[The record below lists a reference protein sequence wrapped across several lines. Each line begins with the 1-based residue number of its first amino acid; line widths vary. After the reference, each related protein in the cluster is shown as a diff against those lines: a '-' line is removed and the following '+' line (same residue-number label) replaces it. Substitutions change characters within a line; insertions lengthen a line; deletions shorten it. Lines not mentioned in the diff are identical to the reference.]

1 MACKSCRSK
10 KIKCDRTR
18 PICQNC
24 RLRSIACT
32 YVGERRTKEW
42 MQSNVDSR
50 RFSTIRTSRKQQLSE
65 GGTRSDRITTFPQSA
80 SAMPNQRRVSCT
92 SNLSAARGA
101 REMQQERDV
110 DMLQSQPPWDQIGS
124 DPMTC
129 DFDQI
134 PSGMGVTDSHTPT
147 NSNGEDETLL
157 DRILEGKDMECTKD
171 RNPALW
177 MRSTDGDEYTGPSS
191 GISTISDLG
200 LNWVRHNVPD
210 SQVLC
215 ETIQDI
221 RNGVLSHL
229 RQPKCVP
236 QVLPRVVSSP
246 CNLKVKETPNPEV
259 VKYIEEYFDTVQ
271 VIFPVLDRAKFFSQL
286 ETYGT
291 RQSISENPSWQALL
305 SAVLAS
311 GCRAAL
317 SAETAEAFKKSGQ
330 EAWGYFQNALSFE
343 SCITH
348 GSTDLMAVQAIAI
361 MTIFA
366 QGLSSPQRL
375 EYTLSSIAARLA
387 QSVALNRHPPPDWSL
402 SEEEQRDRN
411 RVFWVIYCLDRT
423 ISLRCGRPAVISDD
437 DISCCFPRD
446 VLVIQHGNSEP
457 VGVPEV
463 DFFLCATKL
472 ARIAGKV
479 SRMLYSVSAL
489 YTSSSRLLPVMNSL
503 LKELHAWLSLLPS
516 PIRPGQPPNRM
527 TKTFGLSREQIIVL
541 HLSYYYLL
549 CSIYRRFTPIFTQD
563 SDNLQH
569 LVNSQMHCSHIEAA
583 RSMVLLTKHLD
594 VESFTPAWLVF
605 YYPFTA
611 LTTIFVHI
619 VCNPPSDTTPTDI
632 ALMETVV
639 GFFGRLEYVTSGEA
653 AFTKTAEFVRQ
664 ARNIHNKYS
673 KDRAQARQCESIQV
687 QGNNLSIGVAG
698 PFQPCIN
705 IADDRQIQIGQRFG
719 KNYDAQMS
727 RADNGHISGETPP
740 LTGPLQ
746 QEENSDTQSAHP
758 EMEIPQDD
766 LSIYSELLSLLA
778 PPDGDAAQAS
788 WLRDWVSAV

>member
-32 YVGERRTKEW
+32 YAGERRTKEW
-42 MQSNVDSR
+42 MQPNVDSR
-50 RFSTIRTSRKQQLSE
+50 RFSTIRTSENQQLNE
-65 GGTRSDRITTFPQSA
+65 GGTRRDHTTNFPQSA
-80 SAMPNQRRVSCT
+80 SPMPNQRRVSCT
-92 SNLSAARGA
+92 SSLSAQRGA
-101 REMQQERDV
+101 RETQQEQDV
-110 DMLQSQPPWDQIGS
+110 DMLQPQPPWSQIRS

-129 DFDQI
+129 NFDQI
-134 PSGMGVTDSHTPT
+134 PGGMGVTDSHTLI
-147 NSNGEDETLL
+147 NINAGEDETLL
-157 DRILEGKDMECTKD
+157 DRILEGKDGECTKD
-171 RNPALW
+171 RHPALW

-236 QVLPRVVSSP
+236 QVLPLVVSTP
-246 CNLKVKETPNPEV
+246 CSLKVKETPDSEV
-259 VKYIEEYFDTVQ
+259 IKYVEAYFDTVQ
-271 VIFPVLDRAKFFSQL
+271 VIFPVLDRDKFFSQL
-286 ETYGT
+286 ATYGT

-343 SCITH
+343 SCIMH

-375 EYTLSSIAARLA
+375 EYTLSSNAARLA
-387 QSVALNRHPPPDWSL
+387 QSVALNRHPPPDWGL

-437 DISCCFPRD
+437 DISCCFPRG
-446 VLVIQHGNSEP
+446 VLVIQHGDLEP
-457 VGVPEV
+457 LGAPDV

-479 SRMLYSVSAL
+479 SRKLYSASAL
-489 YTSSSRLLPVMNSL
+489 YTSSSSLLPMMNNL
-503 LKELHAWLSLLPS
+503 LKELHAWLNLLPS
-516 PIRPGQPPNRM
+516 SIRPGQPPNRM
-527 TKTFGLSREQIIVL
+527 NKTFGLSREQIIVL

-549 CSIYRRFTPIFTQD
+549 CSIYRRFTPIFTQH
-563 SDNLQH
+563 SNNLQP
-569 LVNSQMHCSHIEAA
+569 LVNSQMHSSHIEAA

-594 VESFTPAWLVF
+594 IESFTPAWLVF

-619 VCNPPSDTTPTDI
+619 VCNPPDDTTQSDI

-653 AFTKTAEFVRQ
+653 AFTKTTEFVRQ
-664 ARNIHNKYS
+664 ARNIHSRYS
-673 KDRAQARQCESIQV
+673 NDRAQASLCEAIQV
-687 QGNNLSIGVAG
+687 QDNNLLIEVAG
-698 PFQPCIN
+698 PLQSCIN
-705 IADDRQIQIGQRFG
+705 ITDDRQIQIGHRFAESH
-719 KNYDAQMS
+719 DVQ
-727 RADNGHISGETPP
+727 ISGTENGQILGATPP
-740 LTGPLQ
+740 LTAPLE

-758 EMEIPQDD
+758 EIHPHDQSLYSD
-766 LSIYSELLSLLA
+766 LASLLA
-778 PPDGDAAQAS
+778 PPAGDAAQVS